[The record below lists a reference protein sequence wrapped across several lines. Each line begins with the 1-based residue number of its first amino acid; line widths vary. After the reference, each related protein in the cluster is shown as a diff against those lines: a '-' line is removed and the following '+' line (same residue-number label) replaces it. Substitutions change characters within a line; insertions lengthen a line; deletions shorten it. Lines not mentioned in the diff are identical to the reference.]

1 MGGGEL
7 VALQSVCYVSRD
19 KEVVELSERYQPRGQ
34 ISPSQESQKK
44 KKYGG
49 FWGGGATTKKTTTPA
64 GENVGPSCGELFV
77 WVVYLK
83 PSAKRATILVRML
96 MS

>member
-1 MGGGEL
+1 MGGGL

-44 KKYGG
+44 KNMEVLGG
-49 FWGGGATTKKTTTPA
+49 TTTKKTTTPA

>member
-1 MGGGEL
+1 M
-7 VALQSVCYVSRD
+7 ALQSVCYVSRD
-19 KEVVELSERYQPRGQ
+19 KEVVELSECYQPRGQ
-34 ISPSQESQKK
+34 ISPSQESRKK
-44 KKYGG
+44 IWRFCGG
-49 FWGGGATTKKTTTPA
+49 TTTKKTTTPA
-64 GENVGPSCGELFV
+64 VENVGPSCGELFV

>member
-1 MGGGEL
+1 MGGEL

-49 FWGGGATTKKTTTPA
+49 SGGTTTTKKPTTPA

>member
-1 MGGGEL
+1 MRWGGEL

-44 KKYGG
+44 KKMEVLGG
-49 FWGGGATTKKTTTPA
+49 TTTKKTTTPA

-83 PSAKRATILVRML
+83 PSAKRATFLVRML

>member
-1 MGGGEL
+1 MGGEL

-44 KKYGG
+44 NKKNMEVLGG
-49 FWGGGATTKKTTTPA
+49 QQQKNQQPLRAKMSGHPA
-64 GENVGPSCGELFV
+64 VNYLFG
-77 WVVYLK
+77 W
-83 PSAKRATILVRML
+83 SI
-96 MS
+96 